1 MLTPRNFANKTG
13 LSYNQVLTM
22 CKDGELKTVRTN
34 RGHFKI
40 SDIELDKF
48 VKNDNFISRED
59 YEKIV
64 RENEKLR
71 NTIEQLKKYVSSL
84 SV

>member
-22 CKDGELKTVRTN
+22 CKEGELKTVKTN

-48 VKNDNFISRED
+48 IKNDNCISKEK
-59 YEKIV
+59 YEELI
-64 RENEKLR
+64 RENEKLKS
-71 NTIEQLKKYVSSL
+71 TLEQLKKYIGSL
-84 SV
+84 SI

>member
-13 LSYNQVLTM
+13 LSYNQVLEM

-48 VKNDNFISRED
+48 IKNDNYISKEK
-59 YEKIV
+59 YEELI
-64 RENEKLR
+64 RENEKLKFSLA
-71 NTIEQLKKYVSSL
+71 QLKKYVENL
-84 SV
+84 TI